1 VPDRRIFLIACV
13 ATLYC
18 RRPARAAETDD
29 VRLAHFDEA
38 IDVSDVPLGGWC
50 QLIIESAPI
59 FVRRRTVDQVNA
71 MRRELLANLPDPA
84 RDEDRASN
92 PEWLVVSGECT
103 HAGCRVTAGLG
114 DFQGWQCLCHGSEF
128 DVSGRVRR
136 GPAVRNLAVI
146 HYEMKRPQQL
156 VLCAT

>member
-1 VPDRRIFLIACV
+1 VPDRRIFLIACA
-13 ATLYC
+13 ATLC
-18 RRPARAAETDD
+18 CPRPARAAESDD
-29 VRLAHFDEA
+29 VRLAHFDEP

-50 QLIIESAPI
+50 QLIIDSAQI
-59 FVRRRTVDQVNA
+59 FVRRRTADQVNA

-84 RDEDRASN
+84 RDEDRASI

-114 DFQGWQCLCHGSEF
+114 DFQGWQCLCHGSQF

-136 GPAVRNLAVI
+136 GPAARNLAII
-146 HYEMKRPQQL
+146 HYEMNRPKQL
-156 VLCAT
+156 VLRAT